1 MRFKA
6 AGLSNILGFRSPHLT
21 PFHLRDGGRASGR
34 LKGTRASSSSS
45 ACSGTFLYSPHTCWK
60 RCYQNHITLS
70 YACQAGQNWIPF
82 MLSYHLGSLS
92 MSGYVGFLDVVLD
105 PSYQLW
111 LKVSWRCILNVC
123 VVLQGFLC
131 RMITRSSVGWK
142 GTGAELTEK
151 GAGWRVL
158 MLLVQIR
165 LVGRSICPYLFI
177 LEFIGCSVL
186 SIVHFTEF
194 VGPSQ
199 VEH

>member
-1 MRFKA
+1 MHVR
-6 AGLSNILGFRSPHLT
+6 
-21 PFHLRDGGRASGR
+21 
-34 LKGTRASSSSS
+34 
-45 ACSGTFLYSPHTCWK
+45 
-60 RCYQNHITLS
+60 
-70 YACQAGQNWIPF
+70 QNWIPF

-111 LKVSWRCILNVC
+111 LKVSWRCVLNVC

-131 RMITRSSVGWK
+131 RTITGSSAGWK
-142 GTGAELTEK
+142 GTGTELTKK

-158 MLLVQIR
+158 MSLVQIW
-165 LVGRSICPYLFI
+165 LVRRSICPYLFI
-177 LEFIGCSVL
+177 LEFTGCFVL

-194 VGPSQ
+194 AGPSQ